1 MTIYTHASQEDTRH
15 WRRSARRWGSSER
28 RSSDEVTVT
37 AAVSSGV
44 SYIYD
49 RLGGEAPER

>member
-28 RSSDEVTVT
+28 RPSDEVAVT